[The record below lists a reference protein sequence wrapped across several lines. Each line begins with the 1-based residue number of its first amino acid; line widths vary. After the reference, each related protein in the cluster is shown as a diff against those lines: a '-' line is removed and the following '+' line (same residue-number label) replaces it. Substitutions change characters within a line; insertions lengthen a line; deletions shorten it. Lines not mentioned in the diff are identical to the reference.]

1 MGVASVLLRPAVPMG
16 YVTGVPYVCA
26 LAVARELGGRVSWPH
41 DVVAEDGSPLA
52 NVRARA
58 GYDEDGLFVGCELA
72 PTGER
77 DLDVAAL
84 EAAVRAGVGDW
95 EVAVAAGRAAAG
107 PLAPVLGD
115 YFDALLGMGES
126 IEVVRAGRVLG
137 RGRLAGVDVWGRAT
151 VRLDDGRE
159 LEVAPEQAELRAV

>member
-52 NVRARA
+52 SVRARA
-58 GYDEDGLFVGCELA
+58 GYDEDGLFVSCELA
-72 PTGER
+72 PTGKR
-77 DLDVAAL
+77 DLDVSAL

-95 EVAVAAGRAAAG
+95 EAAVAAGRAAAG
-107 PLAPVLGD
+107 PLAPVLSD
-115 YFDALLGMGES
+115 YFDLLDEMGS
-126 IEVVRAGRVLG
+126 EVEVARGGRAVG
-137 RGRLAGVDVWGRAT
+137 RGTLAGVDVWGRAT

-159 LEVAPEQAELRAV
+159 LEIAPEQAELRAV